1 MRVFYGKYDKLDEV
15 AAGASFYYYEISKLL
30 SQKNDYGIETTPIGQ
45 KELISANFL
54 SGLKE
59 DDVLIPNIGPYSWFY
74 YYLRAKKRLKFRII
88 HDVQTALFAD
98 HLLQEQLCSE
108 FMREGDAVLF
118 LSQYQKYLYMNLFPD
133 SLDNSNTFVCN
144 PVLNF
149 LPAPKAREK
158 RNSFTLGW
166 FGRVFDAKNFGQ
178 TLEIFIKFCK
188 YSKGN
193 ARMLVCGLADE
204 KYKPSNVEK
213 ILQKNNIDVSKYH
226 HVNNGGFVE
235 HSEILSLLQD
245 ADVLLFPSV
254 GNMESFGRVM
264 LEANHFNVKVIAAK
278 HGASQELIP
287 SSNLLNTDYY
297 FNKQIDLNSNQSM
310 GQISVDEALGLLQ
323 NNDKLKLGDN
333 SYYKNHDKKLF
344 NIISNKQ
351 PKDNL
356 NVSKEVKDFVSRIN
370 LFINPDFH
378 EDKHSLLEKSSSMLM
393 QSLSNEFDI
402 VKTSLAIREN
412 VDYKPYMLMINPA

>member
-1 MRVFYGKYDKLDEV
+1 MRVFYGKYDNLDEV
-15 AAGASFYYYEISKLL
+15 AAGASFYYYEISNLL
-30 SQKNDYGIETTPIGQ
+30 SQKNDYGIETIPIGQ
-45 KELISANFL
+45 KELISADFL
-54 SGLKE
+54 SNLKE
-59 DDVLIPNIGPYSWFY
+59 DDVIIPNIGPYAWFY
-74 YYLRAKKRLKFRII
+74 YYLRAKKKLRFRII

-98 HLLQEQLCSE
+98 HLLQEQLCSD
-108 FMREGDAVLF
+108 FIREGDAVLF
-118 LSQYQKYLYMNLFPD
+118 LSQYQKYLYMSLFPD

-149 LPAPKAREK
+149 LNPKK
-158 RNSFTLGW
+158 IKNKKDSFTLGW

-178 TLEIFIKFCK
+178 ALDAFIRFYK

-193 ARMLVCGLADE
+193 ANMIVCGLADE
-204 KYKPSNVEK
+204 KYTPKNVKK
-213 ILQKNNIDVSKYH
+213 ILQKNNVDVSKYNH
-226 HVNNGGFVE
+226 INNGKFVE
-235 HSEILSLLQD
+235 HSKMLDFVQD
-245 ADVLLFPSV
+245 AEVLLFPSV
-254 GNMESFGRVM
+254 GNMESLGRVM

-287 SSNLLNTDYY
+287 ESNLLDVDYLY
-297 FNKQIDLNSNQSM
+297 NKKIDLNSNQSM
-310 GQISVDEALGLLQ
+310 GQISVGKALELLQ

-344 NIISNKQ
+344 NIISGKQ

-370 LFINPDFH
+370 LFINPEFH
-378 EDKHSLLEKSSSMLM
+378 EDRHSLLEKSSSMLM

-402 VKTSLAIREN
+402 VKTSLAIREHVN
-412 VDYKPYMLMINPA
+412 YKPYMMLVKQA

>member
-30 SQKNDYGIETTPIGQ
+30 NQKNDYGIETIPIGQ

-59 DDVLIPNIGPYSWFY
+59 DDVIIPNIGPYAWFY

-98 HLLQEQLCSE
+98 HLLQEQLCSD

-118 LSQYQKYLYMNLFPD
+118 LSQYQKYLYMSLFPY

-149 LPAPKAREK
+149 LPTPKTREK
-158 RNSFTLGW
+158 RNSLTLGW

-178 TLEIFIKFCK
+178 ALEIFIKFYK
-188 YSKGN
+188 YSKCN
-193 ARMLVCGLADE
+193 VKMLICGLADE

-235 HSEILSLLQD
+235 HSKMLSLLHD

-264 LEANHFNVKVIAAK
+264 LEANNFDVKVIAAK

-287 SSNLLNTDYY
+287 ESSLLDVDYCY
-297 FNKQIDLNSNQSM
+297 HKHIDLNSNQSM
-310 GQISVDEALGLLQ
+310 GQISVDEAVGLLQ

-344 NIISNKQ
+344 NIILNKQ

-356 NVSKEVKDFVSRIN
+356 NVSKEVKDFVSRVN

-393 QSLSNEFDI
+393 QILSNEFDI
-402 VKTSLAIREN
+402 VKNSLAIRDN
-412 VDYKPYMLMINPA
+412 VNYKPYMTLIKQA